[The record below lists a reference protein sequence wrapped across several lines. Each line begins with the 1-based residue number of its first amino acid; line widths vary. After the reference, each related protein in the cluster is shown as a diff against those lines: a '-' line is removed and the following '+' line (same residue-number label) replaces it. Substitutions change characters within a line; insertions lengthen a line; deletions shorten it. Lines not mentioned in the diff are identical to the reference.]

1 MHIDYHVAF
10 EKHYY
15 SVPFTLQGK
24 EVEVRATEKSVEIFY
39 RRQRQ
44 ASHARVD
51 APGRYSTTREHM
63 PPAHQAV
70 DGWSPERFLS
80 WAEESGP
87 QTTALIGVVLDG
99 RRHPQQAYRTC
110 LGILGLAKRY
120 GHDRLETACQRA
132 LTAGIHSYKGV
143 HNILK
148 NKLDQL
154 ERDQPPATPL
164 PSHANIRGKGYYN

>member
-1 MHIDYHVAF
+1 MLPAVIRPLASTCRQPIRPWTAGRQNAF
-10 EKHYY
+10 
-15 SVPFTLQGK
+15 
-24 EVEVRATEKSVEIFY
+24 
-39 RRQRQ
+39 
-44 ASHARVD
+44 
-51 APGRYSTTREHM
+51 
-63 PPAHQAV
+63 
-70 DGWSPERFLS
+70 S

-87 QTTALIGVVLDG
+87 QTTALIGLILDG

>member
-1 MHIDYHVAF
+1 PDLNPPPKRPYELARWQKSRVHIYHHVAF

-15 SVPFTLQGK
+15 SVPYTLQGK

-87 QTTALIGVVLDG
+87 QTTALRSEE
-99 RRHPQQAYRTC
+99 RRVGKER
-110 LGILGLAKRY
+110 RS
-120 GHDRLETACQRA
+120 RRA
-132 LTAGIHSYKGV
+132 
-143 HNILK
+143 
-148 NKLDQL
+148 
-154 ERDQPPATPL
+154 P
-164 PSHANIRGKGYYN
+164 